1 LRGIKLGTR
10 YGVFRLMSVS
20 STIPSA
26 PESGWRLSLPL
37 RLQLALLLATA
48 ALLGVGFALERIMH
62 DLVGP
67 AHLQWIL
74 VVWDSTAWFVWLLAA
89 PTVMTLVRRYPITGG
104 EFHRHVPP
112 LVVGGVL
119 IYLGVINLRFL
130 VRIIPNLWRPPAQ
143 DLPIDWATYWTS
155 NLVSLPMDFL
165 TCGGF
170 FAAAVAIDYYFQHRR
185 RAEEMLQLRLRTAQ
199 LEAELVQAELSTL
212 RGQLHPHFLFNSFN
226 AVSTLVR
233 QGRNEAAVEVIA
245 QLSALLRDAIERTG
259 QHELPL
265 EQELDF
271 IRRYLAIERLRFGEK
286 LLLEFDV
293 EAATLPGIVPNLV
306 LQPLV
311 ENAIKHGISRRTQPG
326 RLCIGARRTD
336 TRLELVVEN
345 DGAEPAAPPGPS
357 GGRVGIGLTN
367 TRRRLDKI
375 YGATYQLDLQHR
387 SDGGVRVRLELP
399 FTTAGVA

>member
-1 LRGIKLGTR
+1 MR
-10 YGVFRLMSVS
+10 VFS
-20 STIPSA
+20 SIPSA
-26 PESGWRLSLPL
+26 PGSAWRLSLPF
-37 RLQLALLLATA
+37 RLQLALLLATGV
-48 ALLGVGFALERIMH
+48 LLGVGYALERLMH

-89 PTVMTLVRRYPITGG
+89 PTVMALVRRYPISGG
-104 EFHRHVPP
+104 EFRRHVPA
-112 LVVGGVL
+112 LAVGGVL
-119 IYLGVINLRFL
+119 IYLGVVNLRFL
-130 VRIIPNLWRPPAQ
+130 VRIVPNIWRPPAQ

-155 NLVSLPMDFL
+155 NLVSFPMDFL

-170 FAAAVAIDYYFQHRR
+170 FAAAVALDYYFQHRQ

-271 IRRYLAIERLRFGEK
+271 VRRYLAIERLRFGDK
-286 LLLEFDV
+286 LVLGFDV
-293 EAATLPGIVPNLV
+293 EPATLPGIVPNLV

-326 RLCIGARRTD
+326 RLCIAARRVD

-345 DGAEPAAPPGPS
+345 DGAEPAAEPGAS
-357 GGRVGIGLTN
+357 GGRVGIGLAN
-367 TRRRLDKI
+367 TRRRLERI
-375 YGATYQLDLQHR
+375 YGATYQLELQHR
-387 SDGGVRVRLELP
+387 SDGGVRVRLEVP
-399 FTTAGVA
+399 FTTASAA